1 MSLSRRT
8 ALKTLAAAGAAVAS
22 TAAPAHARDPKK
34 MPADAVGMLY
44 DATLC
49 IGCKACMVACREAN
63 GLEPEDP
70 ESRWDSPD
78 TLSANTKNL
87 IKLYREGGQQSFM
100 KSQCMHCVDP
110 ACVSACMLGAFQ
122 KREHGIITWD
132 GSKCVGCRYCQI
144 ACPFNIPKFEWDDA
158 TPKIVKCELC
168 AHRIAEG
175 GIPACVEV
183 CPRQAVIYGQ
193 TRDLLAEAHRR
204 LEAEPDRYEPK
215 VYGEH
220 DGGGTQVIY
229 LAPKDISFAT
239 LGLPDLGTRSVPDLP
254 ETIQHAVY
262 QGFIAPI
269 ALYGV
274 LAVAVWRNR
283 RTEVEETRM
292 HDDAS
297 DAGSSGRKE
306 M

>member
-1 MSLSRRT
+1 MSLSRRS

-22 TAAPAHARDPKK
+22 TAAPAFAREPKK
-34 MPADAVGMLY
+34 PPADAVGMLY

-70 ESRWDSPD
+70 QSRYDSPD
-78 TLSANTKNL
+78 SLSGNAKNI
-87 IKLYREGGQQSFM
+87 IKLYNDGTQSSFM
-100 KSQCMHCVDP
+100 KMQCMHCVDP
-110 ACVSACMLGAFQ
+110 GCVSACMLGAFK
-122 KREHGIITWD
+122 KREHGIVTWD

-144 ACPFNIPKFEWDDA
+144 GCPYGVPQFEWDA
-158 TPKIVKCELC
+158 ALPKIVKCELC

-183 CPRQAVIYGQ
+183 CPRQAVIYG
-193 TRDLLAEAHRR
+193 TREELLAEAHGR
-204 LEAEPDRYEPK
+204 LEAEPARYEDK

-220 DGGGTQVIY
+220 DGGGTQVLY
-229 LAPKDISFAT
+229 LAPRGVQFAS
-239 LGLPDLGTRSVPDLP
+239 LGLPDLGTQSVPALP

-262 QGFIAPI
+262 KGFIAPI

-274 LAVAVWRNR
+274 LAVSVWRNR
-283 RTEVEETRM
+283 RQPQTDEAAEGGGE
-292 HDDAS
+292 A
-297 DAGSSGRKE
+297 
-306 M
+306 